1 LNKRNFIQS
10 APYFF
15 SLVFFM
21 LFFSNRLKAQDK
33 ILLEPQML
41 YNFSTKGEAIL
52 LIDEQQLA
60 GDPANGNGGQPE
72 TVFSAGWPD
81 AAIYFPV
88 RVAIDLGV
96 EYQLSDLWFFDTNDA
111 DSLFI
116 YIGNPAGWDLLHSFN
131 LNTFNQWRSAPI
143 NTLSRFVLLEFKSPS
158 TRISEIVLYG
168 TATGSPEPPPVPVIQ
183 QASKMDVFLGV
194 NGFVDDPIDKLRV
207 AGSLREYH
215 NWGWDEGNLDTTYP
229 GFPNNQYAWNPSWVS
244 GPGWGFNFDEFY
256 QQLKSNNIFVSPD
269 LQGSAPYI
277 TAFNDSLE
285 QHKPLSPGENP
296 EDPASYIEH
305 ADYMFQFAAR
315 YGKTT
320 VDAGLL
326 KLKPDQQPHTGLG
339 LVEYLENWNEP
350 DKWWFTRGGYFNCIE
365 FAAMTS
371 ADADGHEGAL
381 GVGKGMKT
389 ADPNIRMVMGG
400 LASLNLEYVRCMKL
414 WSDYNRQTGFPVDV
428 LNFHH
433 YSGNGLHGISPEEDS
448 LKFKLKK
455 IVEYRNQYLP
465 GKEIWLSEFGY
476 DTNPESVQASR
487 PIDTTDSYEV
497 QGQWI
502 LRSYLEAAAS
512 GIQRAHMFMLR
523 DVNALNPNIY
533 NSSGLTGEIWYGH
546 QPKKSWY
553 YLFAMKNQLSGLRF
567 QQEMPSSAPDV
578 NVYRFQSD
586 SGDTLVYAVWCKTS
600 ENLLI
605 EDFHL
610 EIGQNVIA
618 TMITPV
624 FGDTLGL
631 QQSLQLDNG
640 IVRFTV
646 SERPVF
652 IRILPG
658 NISQNVDLH
667 GQLKIF
673 NSAESALPE
682 SDNSSFCL
690 RIFDD
695 QNQPV
700 TEKMCLPNG
709 QNNFTFEG
717 LEAGMPYKIRLWEQT
732 NTGKLGGSWM
742 WNNWRGVTSLDAL
755 IVNYMSVGHPVVESM
770 QWIGPPPYSQLF
782 RNVADVNNSGTLT
795 SLDALITLYRSVGFS
810 EVNPFPGGKHNF
822 QLSASFVEN
831 SNELVWP
838 QSPEMLF
845 QSFGLYQADSDDES
859 VFYEL
864 QLNGLAAGEKF
875 LNIYFI
881 VTGDVNIS
889 FEP

>member
-1 LNKRNFIQS
+1 LNKESILKPNLHI
-10 APYFF
+10 
-15 SLVFFM
+15 LG
-21 LFFSNRLKAQDK
+21 LFFFFTFFFTGIHAQEK
-33 ILLEPQML
+33 IMLQPQML
-41 YNFSTKGEAIL
+41 YNFSTKGDATL
-52 LIDEQQLA
+52 LIDEQLLA
-60 GDPANGNGGQPE
+60 GDPANGSVGQPE

-81 AAIYFPV
+81 AAIYYPV
-88 RVAIDLGV
+88 RIAIDLGV
-96 EYQLSDLWFFDTNDA
+96 AYQLSDLWFFDVNDA
-111 DSLFI
+111 DSLFV
-116 YIGNPAGWDLLHSFN
+116 YIGNPAGWELIHSIY
-131 LNTFNQWRSAPI
+131 LNTFNQWRSASI
-143 NTLSRFVLLEFKSPS
+143 NTFSRFVMLEFKTPS

-168 TATGSPEPPPVPVIQ
+168 TATGSPEPPPVPVIH

-256 QQLKSNNIFVSPD
+256 QQLKSNNILVSPD
-269 LQGSAPYI
+269 LQGAAPYI

-365 FAAMTS
+365 FAAMSS
-371 ADADGHEGAL
+371 ADVDGHEGAL

-389 ADPNIRMVMGG
+389 ADPNIKMVMGG

-433 YSGNGLHGISPEEDS
+433 YSGNGYHGISPEEDS

-455 IVEYRNQYLP
+455 LVEYRNQYLP

-476 DTNPESVQASR
+476 DTNLESVQASR
-487 PIDTTDSYEV
+487 PIDTTDNFEV

-512 GIQRAHMFMLR
+512 GIERAHMFMLR

-533 NSSGLTGEIWYGH
+533 NSCGLTGEIWYGH

-567 QQEMPSSAPDV
+567 QQEMPSSVPQV
-578 NVYRFQSD
+578 NVYRFDSD
-586 SGDTLVYAVWCKTS
+586 SGDTLVFAVWSTTS
-600 ENLLI
+600 ENRVI
-605 EDFHL
+605 ENFEL
-610 EIGQNVIA
+610 NVGQNSVV
-618 TMITPV
+618 TLVTPV

-631 QQSLQLDNG
+631 QQPLQVDNG
-640 IVRFTV
+640 IVRFAV

-652 IRILPG
+652 IRTIPG
-658 NISQNVDLH
+658 NVSNLINVT
-667 GQLKIF
+667 GQLKVF
-673 NSAESALPE
+673 NSNESALPAAE
-682 SDNSSFCL
+682 NRSFCL
-690 RIFDD
+690 RIFNAE
-695 QNQPV
+695 NQAVTPV
-700 TEKMCLPNG
+700 QCLPIG
-709 QNNFTFEG
+709 QNSFTFEG
-717 LEAGMPYKIRLWEQT
+717 LEAGIVYKIRLWEQT
-732 NTGKLGGSWM
+732 VTGKLGSSWM
-742 WNNWRGVTSLDAL
+742 WNNWGGITALDAL
-755 IVNYMSVGHPVVESM
+755 IVNYMSVGHPVVEGF
-770 QWIGPPPYSQLF
+770 QWIGSAPYSQLF
-782 RNVADVNNSGTLT
+782 KNVADVNNSGTLT
-795 SLDALITLYRSVGFS
+795 SLDALMVLYRSVGFP
-810 EVNPFPGGKHNF
+810 EVMPFPGGKHNF
-822 QLSASFVEN
+822 QLSAAFVE
-831 SNELVWP
+831 STTELKWP
-838 QSPEMLF
+838 QAPSLLF
-845 QSFGLYQADSDDES
+845 QAFGVYQADSDDES

-864 QLNGLAAGEKF
+864 QLNELAAGEKF
-875 LNIYFI
+875 LNIYFT